1 MSESSS
7 FPPRLLRTRLY
18 EQVAGQISAWIDANG
33 LQAGDKLPPEREL
46 AQRLGVSRATLSQ
59 ALVALEVVGVTYL
72 FAIARNNG
80 TVDLIARKAVQA
92 VGGRVVLI
100 PWVMLGVTGWVSP
113 AATRSTRC

>member
-1 MSESSS
+1 MYSLGRDEK
-7 FPPRLLRTRLY
+7 
-18 EQVAGQISAWIDANG
+18 GIS
-33 LQAGDKLPPEREL
+33 GDLIH
-46 AQRLGVSRATLSQ
+46 TL
-59 ALVALEVVGVTYL
+59 VGVTYL

-100 PWVMLGVTGWVSP
+100 PWVMFGVTGWVSP